1 MRKFE
6 EDIQSLLDNTS
17 DMAKLV
23 ADMMERAVTSMID
36 CDVDAAKTVIDDFT
50 KVDRYDRSIEEEAI
64 RILSLYQPT
73 ASDMRSSA
81 TVLKSIT
88 YLERIA
94 KYSKNIAIATE
105 YLSDKPSYQVV
116 DCIAPMGEVAVRMV
130 RLVTSGLYNRSVDG
144 FDKIAEMDDYLD
156 RNLRSGLKDIIDF
169 ITKNPDSADVCIYYI
184 SVLKYIERV
193 GDHACKIAEKV
204 TFMVTGK
211 HTVIE

>member
-23 ADMMERAVTSMID
+23 ADMVERAVTSLTD
-36 CDVDAAKTVIDDFT
+36 CDVDVAKTVIDDFT
-50 KVDRYDRSIEEEAI
+50 KADHYDRSIEEEAI
-64 RILSLYQPT
+64 RVLSLYQPT

-130 RLVTSGLYNRSVDG
+130 RLVTSGLHNRSVDG
-144 FDKIAEMDDYLD
+144 FDKITEMDDYLD
-156 RNLRSGLKDIIDF
+156 RNLRSGLKEIIDF
-169 ITKNPDSADVCIYYI
+169 ITKNPDSADVCTYYI